1 MIAVIDYGMGNLRSV
16 QKALERVGGDA
27 RLVRTP
33 QELSGAQKIVFP
45 GVAAFGDAME
55 QLRSQKLVEPII
67 AAVRAG
73 TPYLG
78 FCLGLQLLFEE
89 GTEDGEHKGLGI
101 LGGRVVKFDFSN
113 RGMGVPPMCS
123 TGVSPVCGE
132 GILPSC
138 AAGVP
143 PASFAVSSSAAA
155 GQKQKQQQQDADKMS
170 ATHAGGTPASQ
181 AQRLRIPHMGWNQI
195 RWTRNCPMLRGIE
208 QGAYAYFAHSYYP
221 APTDASIVV
230 TTTDYGLNF
239 CSSVWKDN
247 VFATQFHPE
256 KSQAVG
262 LKLLENFV
270 KL

>member
-55 QLRSQKLVEPII
+55 QLRIQKLVEPII

-78 FCLGLQLLFEE
+78 FCLGLQLLFET

-101 LGGRVVKFDFSN
+101 LGGKVVKFDFGS
-113 RGMGVPPMCS
+113 GCDA
-123 TGVSPVCGE
+123 GVSPACGE

-138 AAGVP
+138 VAGVP
-143 PASFAVSSSAAA
+143 PASFAVSSAVSSSAAA
-155 GQKQKQQQQDADKMS
+155 GQQQKQQQQDADKMS
-170 ATHAGGTPASQ
+170 ATHAGGTPAPHT
-181 AQRLRIPHMGWNQI
+181 QRLRIPHMGWNQI
-195 RWTRNCPMLRGIE
+195 HWNRDCPMLRGIE

-221 APTDASIVV
+221 VPADPSITV
-230 TTTDYGLNF
+230 TTTDYGYNF
-239 CSSVWKDN
+239 TSSVWKDN
-247 VFATQFHPE
+247 IFATQFHPE

-270 KL
+270 NL

>member
-27 RLVRTP
+27 RLVRTA
-33 QELSGAQKIVFP
+33 QELSGAEKIVFP

-89 GTEDGEHKGLGI
+89 GTEDGNYKGLGI
-101 LGGRVVKFDFSN
+101 LGGKVVKFDFGS
-113 RGMGVPPMCS
+113 G
-123 TGVSPVCGE
+123 
-132 GILPSC
+132 C

-143 PASFAVSSSAAA
+143 PASFAVSSSVPTE
-155 GQKQKQQQQDADKMS
+155 QQQIQQQQDADKMS
-170 ATHAGGTPASQ
+170 ASRI
-181 AQRLRIPHMGWNQI
+181 QRLRIPHMGWNQVH
-195 RWTRNCPMLRGIE
+195 WTRDCPMLRGIE

-221 APTDASIVV
+221 VPSDPSITV
-230 TTTDYGLNF
+230 TTTDYGYNF
-239 CSSVWKDN
+239 TSSVWKDN
-247 VFATQFHPE
+247 IFATQFHPE

>member
-101 LGGRVVKFDFSN
+101 LGGKVVKFDFSG
-113 RGMGVPPMCS
+113 RGMGVPPMCT
-123 TGVSPVCGE
+123 TGVSPVSSPF
-132 GILPSC
+132 LV
-138 AAGVP
+138 A
-143 PASFAVSSSAAA
+143 SSSRIYP
-155 GQKQKQQQQDADKMS
+155 QQQQQEQQQDRAGTALEHTGKM
-170 ATHAGGTPASQ
+170 PVP
-181 AQRLRIPHMGWNQI
+181 RLRIPHMGWNQVHWH
-195 RWTRNCPMLRGIE
+195 RDCPMLRGIE

-221 APTDASIVV
+221 VPTDPSIAV
-230 TTTDYGLNF
+230 TTTDYGYNF
-239 CSSVWKDN
+239 TSSVWKDN
-247 VFATQFHPE
+247 IFATQFHPE